1 MIEKVRSSC
10 AGKKTNGQHDP
21 EFVRDQRNARK
32 ARELKRRGG
41 QASGENG
48 Q

>member
-1 MIEKVRSSC
+1 MNEKVRSSC
-10 AGKKTNGQHDP
+10 AGKKTDGQHDP
-21 EFVRDQRNARK
+21 EYVKGRRIARRE
-32 ARELKRRGG
+32 RELRRKGG